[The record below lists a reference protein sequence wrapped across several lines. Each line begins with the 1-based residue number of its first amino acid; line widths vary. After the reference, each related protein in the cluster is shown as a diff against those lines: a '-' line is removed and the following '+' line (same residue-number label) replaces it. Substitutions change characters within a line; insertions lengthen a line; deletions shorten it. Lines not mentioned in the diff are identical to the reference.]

1 MAEIETL
8 EEVPLSLTDVKES
21 LDSIN
26 KRDKVLSQKGT
37 KVLDYISKI
46 TSIKPKEATEIR
58 KKLFET
64 GIERLK
70 EKQIVKILDIMPK
83 DVDSLKAVFVGDNLT
98 LRQEDL
104 KKILECL
111 K

>member
-8 EEVPLSLTDVKES
+8 EEVPLSLVDVKEA
-21 LDSIN
+21 LDVIN
-26 KRDKVLSQKGT
+26 KRDKALSPKGT
-37 KVLDYISKI
+37 KVLDYIAKI
-46 TSIKPKEATEIR
+46 TSLKQKEAAEIR
-58 KKLFET
+58 KKLLECN
-64 GIERLK
+64 IERLK
-70 EKQIVKILDIMPK
+70 EKQMSKILDIMPK
-83 DVDSLKAVFVGDNLT
+83 DLDSLKAVLVGDNLT